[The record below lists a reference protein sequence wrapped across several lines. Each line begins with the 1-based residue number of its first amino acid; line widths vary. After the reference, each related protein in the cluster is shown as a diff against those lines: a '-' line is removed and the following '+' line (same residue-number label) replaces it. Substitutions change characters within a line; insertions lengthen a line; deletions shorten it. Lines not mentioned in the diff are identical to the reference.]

1 MFLRIENNE
10 LTFILKVLNT
20 VSSGR
25 GRAGGAGGGIWGLDK
40 GSCSRHLTMAGTLL
54 AVENGVKMKAMKCRG
69 PGGASR
75 PPAVLQGWMGT
86 RMGTGMGTGTGLPSH
101 PSHHGAGPALSAK
114 HGIIFIPIIT
124 PQTD

>member
-1 MFLRIENNE
+1 M
-10 LTFILKVLNT
+10 
-20 VSSGR
+20 
-25 GRAGGAGGGIWGLDK
+25 DK
-40 GSCSRHLTMAGTLL
+40 GSCSQHLTMAGTLL
-54 AVENGVKMKAMKCRG
+54 AVENGVKMKENGVKMKAMKCRG

-101 PSHHGAGPALSAK
+101 PSHHGAGPALSAE